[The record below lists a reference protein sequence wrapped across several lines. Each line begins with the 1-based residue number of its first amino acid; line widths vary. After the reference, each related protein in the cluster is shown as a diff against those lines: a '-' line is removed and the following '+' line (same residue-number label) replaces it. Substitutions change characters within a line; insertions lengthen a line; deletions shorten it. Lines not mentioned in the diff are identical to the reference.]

1 MKITREELSSFTNN
15 FCLSRAKTYL
25 HKGLIELIS
34 LTPTQVIAWV
44 IGTKA
49 YKVSLKRTEKTLEV
63 HCTCP
68 AFEEAH
74 TCKHLAATGLAIIK
88 HYQDGYKPSDEYFE
102 KATFFKCR

>member
-49 YKVSLKRTEKTLEV
+49 YKVS
-63 HCTCP
+63 
-68 AFEEAH
+68 F
-74 TCKHLAATGLAIIK
+74 
-88 HYQDGYKPSDEYFE
+88 
-102 KATFFKCR
+102 